1 MKASIGMLI
10 FIFFSLYGYG
20 QGGANIIYIKEDT
33 INEKHTNQ
41 EVKIDF
47 TSSRSLSSP
56 NYRVGDT
63 IELFMLQDLVFIR
76 KVRPKRRK
84 IQEISV

>member
-1 MKASIGMLI
+1 MLI